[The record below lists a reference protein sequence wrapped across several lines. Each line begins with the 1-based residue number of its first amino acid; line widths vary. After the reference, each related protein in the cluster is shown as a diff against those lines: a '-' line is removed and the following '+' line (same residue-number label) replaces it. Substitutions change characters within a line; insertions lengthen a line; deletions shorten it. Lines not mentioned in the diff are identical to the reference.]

1 MHPTVA
7 NNIPLHGLLFQRRPM
22 HAPIELTPESVA
34 RTTGK
39 GSFRMTDETP
49 QSFHAEIRD
58 TATQTHPGEI
68 ADESQQQ
75 PGGATTYVVQQFPS
89 AESPDPPAKPII
101 VYATVAIA
109 LGLVVG
115 IVFAFVLSRP
125 TGRGL
130 LHDLEPIVS
139 KADGLTGRLN
149 LNWNGKLVYRL
160 VVEPSDPGQQEAFS
174 LAVSSPP
181 RPLSFNIQLKDSA
194 GSVLC
199 NKAVLLKF
207 DPSQAATFAS
217 SGTGL
222 RLVTASTGQKSKATY
237 IAASE
242 ALELQREQGQDIFQ
256 NDLGRDGQSE
266 SISVL
271 GQIPCS
277 MQAYERTT
285 SWSLSPDFLTLD
297 EQAAMLK
304 HHADLLA
311 ASNPSSPDAL
321 ADNNASNS
329 RKKAKKYVP
338 VQFKAFAIEGDDEL
352 VGYDS
357 SKGIIETN
365 AKTFII
371 VKASGDGNTAKWGDV
386 PANVH
391 YKCDMNAACTL
402 TRSGAVLLYARLS
415 R

>member
-1 MHPTVA
+1 
-7 NNIPLHGLLFQRRPM
+7 
-22 HAPIELTPESVA
+22 
-34 RTTGK
+34 
-39 GSFRMTDETP
+39 
-49 QSFHAEIRD
+49 
-58 TATQTHPGEI
+58 
-68 ADESQQQ
+68 
-75 PGGATTYVVQQFPS
+75 
-89 AESPDPPAKPII
+89 
-101 VYATVAIA
+101 
-109 LGLVVG
+109 
-115 IVFAFVLSRP
+115 
-125 TGRGL
+125 
-130 LHDLEPIVS
+130 
-139 KADGLTGRLN
+139 

-160 VVEPSDPGQQEAFS
+160 VVEPSDPGQQEEFS
-174 LAVSSPP
+174 LAVSGPP

-207 DPSQAATFAS
+207 DPNQAAAVAP

-222 RLVTASTGQKSKATY
+222 RLVKTSTGPKSKATD
-237 IAASE
+237 IAAAE
-242 ALELQREQGQDIFQ
+242 ALEVQREQGQDIFQ

-285 SWSLSPDFLTLD
+285 SWSLSPDFLTVD

-311 ASNPSSPDAL
+311 ASNTSLPDVL
-321 ADNNASNS
+321 ADNNASNV
-329 RKKAKKYVP
+329 RKKATKKEP
-338 VQFKAFAIEGDDEL
+338 MQFKAFAIEGDDEL

-371 VKASGDGNTAKWGDV
+371 VRASGDGNIAKWGDV

-402 TRSGAVLLYARLS
+402 TRSGADLLYARLS